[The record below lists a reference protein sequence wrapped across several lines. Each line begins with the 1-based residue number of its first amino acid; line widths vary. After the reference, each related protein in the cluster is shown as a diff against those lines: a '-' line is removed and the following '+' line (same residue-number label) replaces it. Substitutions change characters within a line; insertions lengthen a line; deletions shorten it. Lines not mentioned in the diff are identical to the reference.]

1 MNERQFR
8 DRLIGALGDPPE
20 AGAAVRRLEANLY
33 RAADGRAHRSPERGH
48 PRGTAVLAGALAL
61 LVVAGLLAVQAAQH
75 YRLVTTPATS
85 PAIVP
90 STAATP
96 AQTCLSTAPAQM
108 IVIDLSAQT
117 LVAYDRGCPFLTTP
131 VTTGRA
137 GLATSRGSFRVYVK
151 YPAHQLVS
159 PWPKGDPNWY
169 PTTTV
174 HYFLG
179 LNPADGFAIHSAEW
193 EPPAEFGQGSENGS
207 YPSHGDVNVPTGAAE
222 RLYNWV
228 HIGTEVV
235 VDQPFR
241 SDHVPLG
248 YQLASLKAIVR
259 EGADVNL
266 GLAVQQH
273 L

>member
-8 DRLIGALGDPPE
+8 DRLTGALGEPPE

-75 YRLVTTPATS
+75 YRSMTTPATS
-85 PAIVP
+85 PSTVP

-96 AQTCLSTAPAQM
+96 AQTCLSNAPAQM
-108 IVIDLSAQT
+108 IVIDLSAQK
-117 LVAYDRGCPFLTTP
+117 LVAYDRGCAFLTTP

-137 GLATSRGSFRVYVK
+137 GLATSTGSFRVYVK

-193 EPPAEFGQGSENGS
+193 EPPAEFGPGSENGS
-207 YPSHGDVNVPTGAAE
+207 YASHGDVNVPTGAAE

-228 HIGTEVV
+228 HVGAEVV

-248 YQLASLKAIVR
+248 YQLASLETIVR
-259 EGADVNL
+259 ECADVNL
-266 GLAVQQH
+266 GFAVQQQ